1 MKNLYRVA
9 AATLAAACF
18 PAAAHAQIG
27 VLGVWEGT
35 APSRTIVVNNNYPQ
49 ACLPSLSRA
58 VGRFNAVGSKLTI
71 NYTNPSWTSYTI
83 DSAPNTYTNT
93 IVEARAMSV
102 PGRAAE
108 VSHGPKTTAPTMRS
122 DGVPYLAYADI
133 AVNRDT
139 IFYASGYSGG
149 QFYCPATGG
158 TAVRSGSYDMEYTFT
173 HEVTHVAGVDHNPN
187 PGTLMY
193 KDIPGQ
199 TQTPAY
205 ASDESGLI
213 LRLYGRR

>member
-1 MKNLYRVA
+1 MKKLYRVA
-9 AATLAAACF
+9 AATVAAACL

-35 APSRTIVVNNNYPQ
+35 APSRTIVVNNNFPQ

-58 VGRFNAVGSKLTI
+58 VSRFNAVGSKLTI

-83 DSAPNTYTNT
+83 AGAPNTYTNT
-93 IVEARAMSV
+93 IVEATTMSA
-102 PGRAAE
+102 PGRVAE
-108 VSHGPKTTAPTMRS
+108 VSQGPKTIAPTMRS
-122 DGVPYLAYADI
+122 DGVPYLAFADLK
-133 AVNRDT
+133 VNRDV

-149 QFYCPATGG
+149 QFHCPATGG
-158 TAVRSGSYDMEYTFT
+158 TPVRSGSYDMEYTFT
-173 HEVTHVAGVDHNPN
+173 HEVTHVVGVDHNPN

-193 KDIPGQ
+193 REITGNA
-199 TQTPAY
+199 QTPAY

-213 LRLYGRR
+213 IRLYGRR

>member
-9 AATLAAACF
+9 AATVAAACL
-18 PAAAHAQIG
+18 PAAAQAQIG

-35 APSRTIVVNNNYPQ
+35 APSRTIVVNNNFPQ

-58 VGRFNAVGSKLTI
+58 VGRFHAVESKLTI

-83 DSAPNTYTNT
+83 DNAPNTYSYT
-93 IVEARAMSV
+93 IVEAKTMSV
-102 PGRAAE
+102 PGRVAE
-108 VSHGPKTTAPTMRS
+108 VGHGHKTTAPTMRS
-122 DGVPYLAYADI
+122 DGVPYLAYADL
-133 AVNRDT
+133 AVNRDV
-139 IFYASGYSGG
+139 IYYASGYSGG
-149 QFYCPATGG
+149 QFHCPATGG

-193 KDIPGQ
+193 REITGNTP
-199 TQTPAY
+199 TPAY
-205 ASDESGLI
+205 GSDESGLV